1 MSIVV
6 PPGGFAGL
14 AQMTPASKAA
24 WRGSAPRRT
33 SRRRKRK
40 AARSGTSRKAKRSGG
55 RGRLPKFGSK
65 AWRKKFKLDKR

>member
-1 MSIVV
+1 MVIV

-14 AQMTPASKAA
+14 SQMTPASKAA
-24 WRGSAPRRT
+24 WRGAAPRRT

-40 AARSGTSRKAKRSGG
+40 AASSAISRRPKRSGG
-55 RGRLPKFGSK
+55 RGRLPKFGGK